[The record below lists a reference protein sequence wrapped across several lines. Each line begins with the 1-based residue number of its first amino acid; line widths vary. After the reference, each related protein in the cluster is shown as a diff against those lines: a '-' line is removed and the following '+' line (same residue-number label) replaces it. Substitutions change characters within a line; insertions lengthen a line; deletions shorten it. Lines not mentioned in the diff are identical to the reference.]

1 MKHTIKKTLGLL
13 IIIASLF
20 ISTAQANEVK
30 LLRDNPEE
38 LDNVTSSQMCMTVY
52 YNLSVYFAMA
62 DELNLMI
69 GIEDPRKFFEKSY
82 MHTKSKFEK
91 MQQTIA
97 LKEIELIEKGYN
109 PVEMQQVGFQASWY
123 MVQLIQG
130 SASATVKDKSLGK
143 TFILNM
149 VEQTDICDAKY
160 FTTPAEAPVE

>member
-1 MKHTIKKTLGLL
+1 
-13 IIIASLF
+13 
-20 ISTAQANEVK
+20 
-30 LLRDNPEE
+30 
-38 LDNVTSSQMCMTVY
+38 
-52 YNLSVYFAMA
+52 
-62 DELNLMI
+62 
-69 GIEDPRKFFEKSY
+69 

-109 PVEMQQVGFQASWY
+109 PVEIQQVGFQASRY

>member
-1 MKHTIKKTLGLL
+1 MT
-13 IIIASLF
+13 IIASLL
-20 ISTAQANEVK
+20 IGTAQANEVG

-38 LDNVTSSQMCMTVY
+38 LDNVTSSHMCMTVY

-69 GIEDPRKFFEKSY
+69 GIEDPRKFLEKSY

-97 LKEIELIEKGYN
+97 EKEIELIDKGYN
-109 PVEMQQVGFQASWY
+109 PVEIQQLGFQSSRY

-130 SASATVKDKSLGK
+130 SASATVKDKSMGR

-160 FTTPAEAPVE
+160 FTTPTEAPVE